1 MPSEGQ
7 VEHLFR
13 PLQRGRRAQF
23 LRAHALANRSA
34 LCGPA
39 RRRAALVDPARPPLL
54 RKHPILANFRDTM
67 PQTVPQTDPAL
78 VAAILDMAADAI
90 ICVGPDDRILS
101 CNRGAEKMFGWTA
114 RELAGQ
120 AFAIL
125 LPEEE
130 LARGEIDWMRRTT
143 IAQGSL
149 RDYETR
155 RKTKDGRIVDVSITR
170 TAVYDD
176 SVNLIGYSAILRD
189 ISDRKRIERQLLTAE
204 RLATAGQVAAGVA
217 HEIGAPLT
225 AISVAVDHM
234 LQSRCNF
241 CGGGEEMQVLLSQTD
256 RIAKLARRLVNLAK
270 PAGLVFTP
278 TSANEVVEQATSLV
292 QPQLGRH
299 RIRLELALEPDLPA
313 IHADE
318 AQLQQVLINLF
329 LNAQRAMADSG
340 GVLKV
345 ATCPNGHDTVEIVV
359 SDNGPGIA
367 EADLPHIFT
376 PFFSRSGGT
385 GLGLALA
392 AQIVKSHRGTID
404 VASQVGQG
412 ATFTIRIPASAS
424 HD

>member
-1 MPSEGQ
+1 MTHTATQP
-7 VEHLFR
+7 
-13 PLQRGRRAQF
+13 
-23 LRAHALANRSA
+23 
-34 LCGPA
+34 
-39 RRRAALVDPARPPLL
+39 
-54 RKHPILANFRDTM
+54 
-67 PQTVPQTDPAL
+67 DPAL
-78 VAAILDMAADAI
+78 VAAIMDMAADAI

-101 CNRGAEKMFGWTA
+101 CNRGAEKMLGWTA
-114 RELAGQ
+114 QDLLGQ
-120 AFAIL
+120 PFAML

-143 IAQGSL
+143 NAQGVI

-155 RKTKDGRIVDVSITR
+155 RKTKDGRIIEVSITR
-170 TAVYDD
+170 TAVHDE
-176 SVNLIGYSAILRD
+176 SGNLIGYSAILRD

-278 TSANEVVEQATSLV
+278 TSANDVVEQATSLV

-299 RIRLELALEPDLPA
+299 RIRLELVLAPDLPA

-329 LNAQRAMADSG
+329 LNSQRAMADTG
-340 GVLKV
+340 GLLR
-345 ATCPNGHDTVEIVV
+345 VETAAPGRDMVDITV

-385 GLGLALA
+385 GLGLSLA

-404 VASQVGQG
+404 VASRVGQG
-412 ATFTIRIPASAS
+412 ATFTIRIPASVS

>member
-1 MPSEGQ
+1 MTHTATQP
-7 VEHLFR
+7 
-13 PLQRGRRAQF
+13 
-23 LRAHALANRSA
+23 
-34 LCGPA
+34 
-39 RRRAALVDPARPPLL
+39 
-54 RKHPILANFRDTM
+54 
-67 PQTVPQTDPAL
+67 DPAL
-78 VAAILDMAADAI
+78 IAAIVDMAADAI
-90 ICVGPDDRILS
+90 ICVSPEDLILS
-101 CNRGAEKMFGWTA
+101 SNRGAEKMFGWTA
-114 RELAGQ
+114 QELAGQ
-120 AFAIL
+120 PFAIL

-143 IAQGSL
+143 IAHGSL

-155 RKTKDGRIVDVSITR
+155 RKTKDGRIIDVSITR

-176 SVNLIGYSAILRD
+176 AGNLIGYSAILRD

-278 TSANEVVEQATSLV
+278 TSVNEVVEQATSLV
-292 QPQLGRH
+292 QPQLSRS
-299 RIRLELALEPDLPA
+299 RIRLELDLTRDLRA

-329 LNAQRAMADSG
+329 LNSQRAMADSG
-340 GVLKV
+340 GTLRVSTG
-345 ATCPNGHDTVEIVV
+345 AAGADTVEIVV
-359 SDNGPGIA
+359 ADNGPGIA

-392 AQIVKSHRGTID
+392 AQIVKAHRGTID
-404 VASQVGQG
+404 VASQVAKG
-412 ATFTIRIPASAS
+412 ATFTIRIPAAVA

>member
-1 MPSEGQ
+1 MTQ
-7 VEHLFR
+7 T
-13 PLQRGRRAQF
+13 
-23 LRAHALANRSA
+23 AL
-34 LCGPA
+34 
-39 RRRAALVDPARPPLL
+39 
-54 RKHPILANFRDTM
+54 
-67 PQTVPQTDPAL
+67 QTDPAL
-78 VAAILDMAADAI
+78 IAAIMDMAADAI
-90 ICVGPDDRILS
+90 ICVSPDDRILS
-101 CNRGAEKMFGWTA
+101 CNRGAEKVFGWA
-114 RELAGQ
+114 AADLVGQ
-120 AFAIL
+120 PFAVL

-143 IAQGSL
+143 VAQGSI
-149 RDYETR
+149 RDYGTR
-155 RKTKDGRIVDVSITR
+155 RKARDGRIIDVSITR

-176 SVNLIGYSAILRD
+176 SGNLIGYSAILRD

-278 TSANEVVEQATSLV
+278 TSVNEVVEQATSLV
-292 QPQLGRH
+292 QPQLSRH
-299 RIRLELALEPDLPA
+299 HIRLELQPATGLQA

-329 LNAQRAMADSG
+329 LNAQRAMAETG
-340 GVLKV
+340 GVVKV
-345 ATCPNGHDTVEIVV
+345 ATGTSGDAVEIVV

-392 AQIVKSHRGTID
+392 AQIVKAHRGTID
-404 VASQVGQG
+404 VASELGKG
-412 ATFTIRIPASAS
+412 ATFTIRIPAAVT